1 MQQARYAFAARF
13 VAAAKEGRNVVTADD
28 IYSVHALESVAR
40 HNAYHKCLLACI
52 LVHMA
57 LPFWECSFNW
67 PLMLLR
73 IGLVAVY
80 ILHVIL
86 HALVFGKGY
95 FRDKYW
101 ESIFAILA
109 AVQAIVLVWS
119 SIVHARHS
127 NDEQACDILRISE
140 TARPYLLISQMAT
153 LRRVFTNV
161 LRTMYST
168 KEHSATAVYETHH
181 QLLGV
186 GLFNKGQV
194 TGYDEHNDNFESFM
208 PALLSLYVLT
218 TEENFPFVA
227 DPALAQRPLVAH
239 TRVKA
244 RRALLVAYNIIDD
257 DGVRGV
263 NEYDFKSVMRL
274 APGNLSEHQ
283 IDYIWCKLLESA
295 KAPETDVLR
304 VQDFLNLARYLN
316 NPVVVVEEDL
326 LHTLIPADEDAE
338 YIDINSSANDDND
351 SDSTTTSRVYTSKK
365 PKSTFYT
372 RLHVWAVHVTATNAF
387 RKAVQANT
395 LLLAVLSVTWTA
407 HRQLLYFLCTV
418 GPDALLAANSSNS
431 TVTTTT
437 VSGSVNSTMHELTPQ
452 QQHVQNSIHRG
463 IAADESC
470 TVYLLLHMAE
480 GLLLI
485 LFAVEIWLKIVAKGT
500 KNYLRASRWHWFDL
514 FIASSSLVAFTAT
527 TTGVFAARYIL
538 NHKLTMFS
546 TIMRPYKNMGTL
558 QIVQPSLILMLD
570 ACVHDMRF
578 AIAGVALFS
587 DVDTVGAEIDPRY
600 SFATMRQAM
609 LAMAFLTVTNNWND
623 LLYPV
628 IVQKGRWAALYFAAY
643 MLFCSTI
650 ILDVLISV
658 VIEGFRV
665 AAANELENAD
675 ANAGVYG
682 GGKYNPPSRDA
693 TARDRLLV
701 RMTSDG
707 NMNTKG
713 NNSTSSST
721 RNSSGRNGRD
731 STRSSA
737 ATTPEKQLNDDTN
750 TSKSNSG
757 NKYDSARSCSP
768 SPQRQQAVTRA
779 LRQEDMFKIGLEE
792 EGISEDEIQHLDTM
806 VKVIEKR
813 LHEQWSR
820 NVAKAQQSTTNS
832 SSSSTAAVADNSN
845 SPNRDAATATATV
858 ATTTA
863 ATVTPR
869 GSNSLKPCSSTDN
882 ILAPTT
888 DNSHHSDSYG
898 AV

>member
-1 MQQARYAFAARF
+1 MPATKLT
-13 VAAAKEGRNVVTADD
+13 V
-28 IYSVHALESVAR
+28 
-40 HNAYHKCLLACI
+40 C
-52 LVHMA
+52 
-57 LPFWECSFNW
+57 
-67 PLMLLR
+67 
-73 IGLVAVY
+73 
-80 ILHVIL
+80 
-86 HALVFGKGY
+86 
-95 FRDKYW
+95 
-101 ESIFAILA
+101 A
-109 AVQAIVLVWS
+109 AV
-119 SIVHARHS
+119 
-127 NDEQACDILRISE
+127 
-140 TARPYLLISQMAT
+140 T
-153 LRRVFTNV
+153 
-161 LRTMYST
+161 
-168 KEHSATAVYETHH
+168 TAVSMYM
-181 QLLGV
+181 
-186 GLFNKGQV
+186 
-194 TGYDEHNDNFESFM
+194 ND
-208 PALLSLYVLT
+208 
-218 TEENFPFVA
+218 
-227 DPALAQRPLVAH
+227 
-239 TRVKA
+239 
-244 RRALLVAYNIIDD
+244 
-257 DGVRGV
+257 
-263 NEYDFKSVMRL
+263 
-274 APGNLSEHQ
+274 Q

-338 YIDINSSANDDND
+338 YIDINSSANDDNGND
-351 SDSTTTSRVYTSKK
+351 SDSTTTSRVYTSNK
-365 PKSTFYT
+365 PKSTFYS
-372 RLHVWAVHVTATNAF
+372 RLHIWAVHITATYAF

-418 GPDALLAANSSNS
+418 GPDALLAANSSNT

-452 QQHVQNSIHRG
+452 QQHVQNSIHR
-463 IAADESC
+463 
-470 TVYLLLHMAE
+470 
-480 GLLLI
+480 
-485 LFAVEIWLKIVAKGT
+485 VEIWLKIVAKGT

-514 FIASSSLVAFTAT
+514 FIATSSLVAFTAT

-538 NHKLTMFS
+538 NHKLVFYHHTNAVFALS
-546 TIMRPYKNMGTL
+546 R
-558 QIVQPSLILMLD
+558 V
-570 ACVHDMRF
+570 VHCN
-578 AIAGVALFS
+578 AEY
-587 DVDTVGAEIDPRY
+587 VGAEIDPRY

-682 GGKYNPPSRDA
+682 GYGGGKYNSPSRDA

-713 NNSTSSST
+713 NSSGSST
-721 RNSSGRNGRD
+721 RNNSGRNGRD
-731 STRSSA
+731 CTRSSA
-737 ATTPEKQLNDDTN
+737 ATTPEKQQNDDTG

-757 NKYDSARSCSP
+757 NRYDSARSCSP

-845 SPNRDAATATATV
+845 SPNRDTATTTTV